1 MAAACRSGRSFNLFA
16 EFPRLKCAGVAMETL
31 HSGQMSRFEITVR
44 YALFALLAGVL
55 TASLIYIYAVYR

>member
-1 MAAACRSGRSFNLFA
+1 
-16 EFPRLKCAGVAMETL
+16 METL